1 MTPIEYVVDTLQVV
15 QEENESD
22 QSYLQRVAV
31 EIQALDETGWDAL
44 PGELQNWY
52 NDAAEILT
60 SVPEDE
66 EPSDLPP
73 LPEGKKS
80 KKGRP
85 KKVVE
90 EGEQVEVK
98 EKKEKKVKEPK
109 EPKERGPIAA
119 NVVRQLLCENMDLS
133 LDEILEKLPE
143 HGVTM
148 QRSSMQVVAL
158 NTVRAF
164 EMVMK
169 VGEVKDKEG
178 KVLLK
183 AE

>member
-44 PGELQNWY
+44 PGDLQKWY

-60 SVPEDE
+60 SVSEDE
-66 EPSDLPP
+66 EPDDLPP

-90 EGEQVEVK
+90 ESEQVEVK
-98 EKKEKKVKEPK
+98 EPKEKKVK

-119 NVVRQLLCENMDLS
+119 NVVRQLLCENVDLS